1 MCALRGVFEQTIVY
15 SAAKGPPTNEEI
27 ARAREG
33 NGKGKKGG
41 VEVEGGDVVAAMV
54 AVEMAGAV
62 AEGVDEAVA
71 EREEEAERWLE
82 ERGL

>member
-33 NGKGKKGG
+33 KKTRGGGG
-41 VEVEGGDVVAAMV
+41 VEGEGGDVVAAMV

-62 AEGVDEAVA
+62 GEEAVEAVA
-71 EREEEAERWLE
+71 DAVEDAL
-82 ERGL
+82 